1 MKNTLASLIL
11 CTLFAA
17 ATSFATPQQPLSPQP
32 PPAQSLRNR
41 LALTADQQRQFRAI
55 NRERKEQLAAVQ
67 ADTSLSPHTRRQ
79 KIKDIHLDA
88 EARIHAMLN
97 ENQQAEYDQIKRE
110 RREKA
115 ERDRQTALPPQ

>member
-32 PPAQSLRNR
+32 PPAQSLRLR

-79 KIKDIHLDA
+79 KIKEFIWTLKPRFMPCSM
-88 EARIHAMLN
+88 RISRV
-97 ENQQAEYDQIKRE
+97 EYDQIKRE